1 MTSYDGGVFFG
12 LNGDRD
18 AMPDLDVLGHCVT
31 ESLEELVDS
40 ISPSRQRA
48 PRGRKKT
55 TKKPVSP

>member
-1 MTSYDGGVFFG
+1 
-12 LNGDRD
+12 
-18 AMPDLDVLGHCVT
+18 VLGQCVT

-55 TKKPVSP
+55 TKKPVSS